1 MDRRRFLLGLVTLSA
16 PVCGVLRSAE
26 ARSPI
31 LGCRLTTGNDSE
43 RPFRLMASTRD
54 AGAFNADNYD
64 DRLRRLVKV
73 LVNDFG
79 VEPGFSFYD
88 DGDGANA
95 LATPARL
102 TENAGPDGTVLIG
115 AHLLVSEGKRSCEGA
130 LRPNPKPNE
139 GLWDMQRL
147 DECRWTR
154 VVVEDFI
161 MAHEFAHILQ
171 YKKGMKPDGPWQMEL
186 HADFLAG
193 WRLGW
198 DQFKDEHGLVRE
210 ETEKRPGI
218 DFTWQH
224 VSPWREFRE
233 AGRVLNRSS
242 EPNDQ
247 VYGRLVK
254 DAAATAFRYGDTRFS
269 DPDHHGTPEQR
280 QSMTAL
286 GYLAGR
292 TGVEIGEAF
301 ERGRVVAGLK

>member
-1 MDRRRFLLGLVTLSA
+1 MDRRRFLLGLVTLST

-147 DECRWTR
+147 DECRWTGSWWRTSSWRMSSRTFFSTRR
-154 VVVEDFI
+154 VCFCTIPITVSEQAQLRDFQGLFRHGFLYGLASRLRSIVEI
-161 MAHEFAHILQ
+161 
-171 YKKGMKPDGPWQMEL
+171 
-186 HADFLAG
+186 
-193 WRLGW
+193 
-198 DQFKDEHGLVRE
+198 
-210 ETEKRPGI
+210 
-218 DFTWQH
+218 H
-224 VSPWREFRE
+224 VS
-233 AGRVLNRSS
+233 
-242 EPNDQ
+242 Q
-247 VYGRLVK
+247 
-254 DAAATAFRYGDTRFS
+254 AT
-269 DPDHHGTPEQR
+269 P
-280 QSMTAL
+280 
-286 GYLAGR
+286 
-292 TGVEIGEAF
+292 
-301 ERGRVVAGLK
+301 